1 MQGEQVRAKNREI
14 VEVSKRESARQ
25 EKIARATADL
35 ATAEEELAKLP
46 DYEHPTE
53 KVVSN

>member
-1 MQGEQVRAKNREI
+1 

-25 EKIARATADL
+25 EKIARASQDL

-46 DYEHPTE
+46 VYEPPTQE
-53 KVVSN
+53 LVSNSPTLEVYCRM